1 MQCPNCAAKED
12 GEPIPELMDDSP
24 KLGFSVYECPVCEAG
39 YEQLWEG
46 PLVRVGG
53 EPPVRPAFLPENEK
67 GKRDDT

>member
-1 MQCPNCAAKED
+1 MECPNCAAKED

-53 EPPVRPAFLPENEK
+53 EPVR
-67 GKRDDT
+67 